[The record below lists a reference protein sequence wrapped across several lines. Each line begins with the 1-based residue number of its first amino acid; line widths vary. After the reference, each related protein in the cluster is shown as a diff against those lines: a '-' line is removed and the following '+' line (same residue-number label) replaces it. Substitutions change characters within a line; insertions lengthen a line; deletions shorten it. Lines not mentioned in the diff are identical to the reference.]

1 MHIYSDFLRV
11 LGEIQSQICYPVGAF
26 VFISTAST
34 PKNLTFSSVAEVGIE
49 IRLSI
54 PEGQLTK
61 AEFWDNL
68 IVKEQ

>member
-1 MHIYSDFLRV
+1 MHIYSDFLSV
-11 LGEIQSQICYPVGAF
+11 LGGIQSQISYSMGTF

-34 PKNLTFSSVAEVGIE
+34 PEKLTFSSVAEVGTE

-61 AEFWDNL
+61 AELWDNL
-68 IVKEQ
+68 TVKEQ